1 MKLCFQSLSDSDLLT
16 QTASQARAEK
26 AATLT
31 LLEHLAEV
39 DERRAYATLA
49 YSSLFDYV
57 VRGLGY
63 SESQASERV
72 NAVRLLRQNTGVR
85 EHLNSGSLTL
95 TAAAQIQRFVV
106 AEKRHAKG
114 VPPEDRKQVIEAC
127 LNRSKR
133 EVEKILFQKSSD
145 PGRIAIAER
154 LRAVSEELHEL
165 KLILNEEQMRTLTR
179 ARELFPDDT
188 IAGLMAR
195 ALKGLITEKEKHLG
209 KKNEKMEE
217 REDATG
223 LTPPAV
229 QPARSG
235 IGVEDTGNTPG
246 LSQKQLH
253 SRYIPRAFKRV
264 IHSRSGGQCEFVS
277 KITNQRCRSRSRLQV
292 DHIQPMAFGGK
303 TELPNLRHLCATHNL
318 QRLRRGV

>member
-39 DERRAYATLA
+39 DERRAYAILS

-57 VRGLGY
+57 TRGLGY

-85 EHLNSGSLTL
+85 EHLSSGALTL

-106 AEKRHAKG
+106 AEKKHAKS
-114 VPPEDRKQVIEAC
+114 VPPEGRMQVIEAC
-127 LNRSKR
+127 LNQSKR

-145 PGRIAIAER
+145 PGRIARAER

-179 ARELFPDDT
+179 ARKLFPDDT
-188 IAGLMAR
+188 IAGLMTR
-195 ALKGLITEKEKHLG
+195 ALRGLITEKEKHLG

-235 IGVEDTGNTPG
+235 NRVEDTGNTQD

-253 SRYIPRAFKRV
+253 SRYIPREVKRV
-264 IHSRSGGQCEFVS
+264 IHSRS
-277 KITNQRCRSRSRLQV
+277 RLQI
-292 DHIQPMAFGGK
+292 DHTRPMAFGGK

-318 QRLRRGV
+318 YRTRKCR